1 MIILKMYVMSN
12 KQILN
17 GLSII
22 LILWFTGCTGKKTAT
37 SLSEQGIPVKIQ
49 EIKPSVEENQN
60 DYVGIVEESIS
71 VPVSFL
77 TSGQVTKVFVSE
89 GQKVHKGQLL
99 AELNSSNYQS
109 MYQISRSKEKQAE
122 DAYKRLSD
130 LYKKES
136 LPEIKFIEVQ
146 TGVEQARSATQISLK
161 NLNDCKL
168 YSPMNGVIGTRSIEL
183 GMNILPAVT
192 VFKVVKIDKVFVKI
206 SVPENEISKIKTGQH
221 AQISV
226 TALDNE
232 SFEGVIEEKGVM
244 ANPLSHTYD
253 IKIALS
259 NPKEKLMPGMVCK
272 VLIHHKSPTDQVVVP
287 ANVIQIDRSGQ
298 KYVLVADVNT
308 KKVVKKFVNVGAPY
322 QNGVIITSGLQTGDQ
337 LIIEGYQK
345 ISETSAIQIVK

>member
-1 MIILKMYVMSN
+1 MN
-12 KQILN
+12 KKLIFK
-17 GLSII
+17 GLATI
-22 LILWFTGCTGKKTAT
+22 LILWFTGCNENKVPT
-37 SLSEQGIPVKIQ
+37 SASGEGVLVKVQ
-49 EIKPSVEENQN
+49 EIKPSNEDHQN

-77 TSGQVTKVFVSE
+77 TNGQVTKVYASE
-89 GQKVHKGQLL
+89 GQKVKKGQLL

-109 MYQISRSKEKQAE
+109 MYQISRSKEKQAQ

-136 LPEIKFIEVQ
+136 LPEIKYIEVQ
-146 TGVEQARSATQISLK
+146 TGVEQARSATQIALK

-168 YSPMNGVIGTRSIEL
+168 YAPMTGIIGARSIEI
-183 GMNILPAVT
+183 GMSIMPTVT
-192 VFKVVKIDKVFVKI
+192 VFKLVKIDKVYVKI
-206 SVPENEISKIKTGQH
+206 SVPENEISKMKAGQK

-232 SFEGVIEEKGVM
+232 KFEGTIEEKGVM

-272 VLIHHKSPTDQVVVP
+272 VTTHNNNSTDQVVVP
-287 ANVIQIDRSGQ
+287 SNVIQIDKAGK
-298 KYVLVADVNT
+298 KYLFITDANT
-308 KKVVKKFVNVGAPY
+308 KKVMKRYVTVGTPY
-322 QNGVIITSGLQTGDQ
+322 RNGVIITTGLQAGDQ

-345 ISETSAIQIVK
+345 VSENSSIQIVK